1 MEQGRHRAGDT
12 AARLQR
18 SWPAAAGGGTPVSLR
33 RDYLLALGLSL
44 GPAASNG
51 LARFAFAL
59 ILPAMRSDL
68 SWSYTQAGWVNTTNA
83 IGYLLGAFVTL
94 RAIDRAGART
104 LLNTGMVM
112 SALALVLSGMTSHY
126 PTLLGLRAVAG
137 VGGAFVFIS
146 GGALAAR
153 IGDGDGRRASAAIAV
168 YFSGGGL
175 GIAVS
180 GGVLPWLFASQGN
193 AAWDTAWIVLGLL
206 SCAACLG
213 TWAAAR
219 AIALPPRPTMR
230 APWSVRPFAWL
241 AAGYVLFAFGYIGY
255 MTFIIAHMSEAGA
268 SAGSVALVWVVLGVV
283 TAVSH
288 RIWRRA
294 LASWSGGTPMAA
306 TVLVVAVGASLP
318 LIDTS
323 LPVMLLS
330 AALFGSAF
338 FITPAAATAFLRQ
351 SLPQEA
357 WGRAIAVFTLLFAFG
372 QTLGPVVAGWLADA
386 TGRLSIGLAA
396 SAVALLLGALVSKNQ
411 PLVMK

>member
-18 SWPAAAGGGTPVSLR
+18 SWPAAAGGDAPVSLR

-146 GGALAAR
+146 VVRWQPGSAMATGGAR
-153 IGDGDGRRASAAIAV
+153 RPRSRSIFRGRSGDCRVGRRAALAV
-168 YFSGGGL
+168 RQPGQWCLGYGLDRSGPVVLCGLPRHLGGGA
-175 GIAVS
+175 GH
-180 GGVLPWLFASQGN
+180 
-193 AAWDTAWIVLGLL
+193 
-206 SCAACLG
+206 CAA
-213 TWAAAR
+213 AAAGDAR
-219 AIALPPRPTMR
+219 VLVDP
-230 APWSVRPFAWL
+230 SFAWL

-268 SAGSVALVWVVLGVV
+268 SPGNVALVWVVLGVV
-283 TAVSH
+283 TALSH
-288 RIWRRA
+288 RIWRHA
-294 LASWSGGTPMAA
+294 LAGWSGGTPMAA

-411 PLVMK
+411 PLVIK